1 MKISPRDYD
10 VTIRWSEADQVY
22 LAGVAELPGVMADGP
37 TRAEAARQMEEAL
50 ELAFVTAEELGHPLP
65 EPSRLS
71 HAA

>member
-10 VTIRWSEADQVY
+10 VTIHWSEADQAF
-22 LAGVAELPGVMADGP
+22 LASVAELPGVMADGP

-50 ELAFVTAEELGHPLP
+50 ELALAPAEELGHPLP
-65 EPSRLS
+65 EPRRLS